1 MNADLT
7 SFFNFKLLKEFVK
20 LRGKVIILHI
30 EKAIIRGYK
39 TFQDFEMEFN
49 KGYNVIIGDNEA
61 GKSTVLEALDIVLN
75 QSLFNFE
82 SSNFEQY
89 FNYDNKRSF
98 QENPVFDNL
107 PEIEDRKSTR
117 LNSSHVAISY
127 AVFCLK

>member
-30 EKAIIRGYK
+30 EKVIIRGYK

-82 SSNFEQY
+82 RSEEHTSELQSRGHLVCRLLLEKK
-89 FNYDNKRSF
+89 NK
-98 QENPVFDNL
+98 
-107 PEIEDRKSTR
+107 K
-117 LNSSHVAISY
+117 
-127 AVFCLK
+127 